1 MDRLKPL
8 LVNNRAWAERVTS
21 EDPDFFNRLATK
33 QSPEH
38 LWIGCSDS
46 RVPANQVVDLLPGE
60 MFVHRNVANMV
71 IHTDLNCLT
80 VLQYAVEVLKVK
92 HVIVCG
98 HYGCGGITAA
108 LKNQTRQGLIDN
120 WLCHIKDVYWKHE
133 ALFAGITDEKKR
145 NKLLCELNV
154 IEQAANICRT
164 TVLGDAW
171 EKGQDVSV
179 HGWIYDVHDGL
190 ICDLNIN
197 VSRTDNSQK
206 VYQQALAT
214 LTKTESESAS

>member
-1 MDRLKPL
+1 MDRINPL
-8 LVNNRAWAERVTS
+8 LENNRAWAKRVS
-21 EDPDFFNRLATK
+21 AEDPDFFNRLAKK

-80 VLQYAVEVLKVK
+80 VMQYAVEVLKVK
-92 HVIVCG
+92 HIIVCG

-108 LKNQTRQGLIDN
+108 LKSQSRQGLIDN

-133 ALFAGITDEKKR
+133 ALFAGITDENER

-154 IEQAANICRT
+154 IEQTANICRT

-171 EKGQDVSV
+171 EKGQEVSV
-179 HGWIYDVHDGL
+179 HGWIYDILDGL

-197 VSRTDNSQK
+197 VSSSDDFQD
-206 VYQQALAT
+206 VYKQALAK
-214 LTKTESESAS
+214 LTK